1 MYLNFRRKY
10 SRGRYREI
18 VRELGVNEN
27 YENVDQQIK
36 NERRRERETS
46 TKAEKKRIDG
56 KMNKRK

>member
-1 MYLNFRRKY
+1 MYLNIRRKY

-36 NERRRERETS
+36 NERRRERERRQRRQR
-46 TKAEKKRIDG
+46 KREQMEK
-56 KMNKRK
+56 

>member
-1 MYLNFRRKY
+1 MYLNIRRKY

-36 NERRRERETS
+36 NERRRERDVNEGR
-46 TKAEKKRIDG
+46 EKENRWK
-56 KMNKRK
+56 NE